1 MPAYRDPDDN
11 LVPLFKYIAMENEA
25 KSLLAG
31 RPIFDD
37 VEVCEIRSPGN
48 KDVKVFPS
56 TETSRW
62 VDDPVT
68 GRQRKQSYAE
78 RFSYQY
84 RQFKEMAAQTK
95 SGTPLEHAPFLSA
108 GRRAELRALNIYTV
122 EMLADVEGT
131 ELKNLGIGGR
141 EMKNQAM
148 AFIEESRQGAPN
160 KQMLAELEVL
170 RAQNALLQDDL
181 QAARAAPDEYAG
193 MSDAQLREYV
203 VANTGG
209 IPLQGNP
216 NRKTLVRMALA
227 AKPQDKVA

>member
-1 MPAYRDPDDN
+1 
-11 LVPLFKYIAMENEA
+11 
-25 KSLLAG
+25 
-31 RPIFDD
+31 
-37 VEVCEIRSPGN
+37 
-48 KDVKVFPS
+48 
-56 TETSRW
+56 
-62 VDDPVT
+62 
-68 GRQRKQSYAE
+68 
-78 RFSYQY
+78 
-84 RQFKEMAAQTK
+84 MAAQTK

-122 EMLADVEGT
+122 EMLADIEGT